1 VLVDVTTI
9 TTIEPDLESN
19 LPVAFFA
26 SSDEVALKTLILLI
40 QTKDPCSV
48 TRPDTILQLSC
59 CQAARYVAIVMQTS
73 LSLDQMISMD
83 EEGQDEERQDIRY
96 LRHLTTD

>member
-48 TRPDTILQLSC
+48 TRPRMVSSFSKCRHRDATII
-59 CQAARYVAIVMQTS
+59 IVRS
-73 LSLDQMISMD
+73 DDLN
-83 EEGQDEERQDIRY
+83 G
-96 LRHLTTD
+96 